1 MRFSLLAAVGALV
14 GCLNHADP
22 RDTRVEAVAPAAP
35 LASALPRD
43 LRVVAFNV
51 HMEPGEKIADALRN
65 DPQLRGAD
73 LIFFEEIHRSNLGC
87 SGACQVGHE
96 LGFSS
101 VYAPGGAAGD
111 GDDGIAILSRSPIS
125 NPRVIVLPHFD
136 VHINSARRV
145 ALAATIEVARQASD
159 RLRRASRE
167 SAHRPRSTRADAAG
181 ARRRRAPDHACHHR
195 RRSQHEPVHV
205 DRAPDP
211 GADGT
216 QDDHMEALARS
227 EGLDTPVKDTGPT
240 SRFFQMKLDAIYT
253 RGFATQRF
261 ATAEAG
267 DLSDHLAVW
276 AVMSEKLQ

>member
-1 MRFSLLAAVGALV
+1 MRYLLLAALGAVV
-14 GCLNHADP
+14 GCLNHAEP
-22 RDTRVEAVAPAAP
+22 RDTRVEAVAPPAP
-35 LASALPRD
+35 LAAELSRD

-51 HMEPGEKIADALRN
+51 HMEPGEKIADAIKN

-87 SGACQVGHE
+87 SGACEVGHE

-145 ALAATIEVARQASD
+145 ALAATIEVAGKPVTVYAVHLENRLTVRD
-159 RLRRASRE
+159 RRTQMLPVLE
-167 SAHRPRSTRADAAG
+167 DAA
-181 ARRRRAPDHACHHR
+181 RQ
-195 RRSQHEPVHV
+195 STPVIIGGDLNTSPFTWIAHLIPV
-205 DRAPDP
+205 PI
-211 GADGT
+211 GT
-216 QDDHMEALARS
+216 QDDHMEALARV
-227 EGLDTPVKDTGPT
+227 EGFDTPVKDTGPT

-276 AVMSEKLQ
+276 AVMSEKL

>member
-1 MRFSLLAAVGALV
+1 MRFSLLATLGALV
-14 GCLNHADP
+14 GCLNHAEP
-22 RDTRVEAVAPAAP
+22 RDTRVEAVAPPAP
-35 LASALPRD
+35 LASDLPRD

-87 SGACQVGHE
+87 SGACEVGRE

-125 NPRVIVLPHFD
+125 NARVIVLPHFD

-145 ALAATIEVARQASD
+145 ALAATIEVAGKPVTVYAVHLENRLTVRD
-159 RLRRASRE
+159 RRTQMLPVLE
-167 SAHRPRSTRADAAG
+167 DAA
-181 ARRRRAPDHACHHR
+181 R
-195 RRSQHEPVHV
+195 QTTPVIIGGDLNTSPFTWIAHLIPV
-205 DRAPDP
+205 PI
-211 GADGT
+211 GT

-227 EGLDTPVKDTGPT
+227 EGFDTPVKDTGPT

-276 AVMSEKLQ
+276 AVMSEKL

>member
-1 MRFSLLAAVGALV
+1 MRFLLLAALAALAA
-14 GCLNHADP
+14 CLNHADP

-35 LASALPRD
+35 LASELPRD

-51 HMEPGEKIADALRN
+51 HMEPGEKIADALRD
-65 DPQLRGAD
+65 DPQLRNAD

-87 SGACQVGHE
+87 SGACEVGHE

-136 VHINSARRV
+136 VHINSARRI
-145 ALAATIEVARQASD
+145 ALAATIEVAGKPVTVYAVHLENRLTVRDRRTQMQPVLEDAARQATPVIIGGDLNTSPFTWI
-159 RLRRASRE
+159 
-167 SAHRPRSTRADAAG
+167 AHLI
-181 ARRRRAPDHACHHR
+181 
-195 RRSQHEPVHV
+195 PV
-205 DRAPDP
+205 PI
-211 GADGT
+211 GT
-216 QDDHMEALARS
+216 QDDHMEAFARS

-276 AVMSEKLQ
+276 AVMSEKL